1 MWVISEVKQIGKMK
15 FKNNYWPCVLVSFI
29 LTLLSGMYFSV
40 KGNIDQLLNI
50 AKSGDYV
57 DPNSLKIYYIL
68 SYIANKISYDMVSL
82 IIFIT
87 LVVIV
92 IFIVISV
99 VSAIYRIFIYDILQI
114 GSAKFFLENARTGN
128 AKVGSLGFGFT
139 NGSYKNEVYTS
150 FLVELRVFLWSLL
163 FIIPGIIKAY
173 EYALVPYILA
183 DEPYLTPEEVLS
195 RSKNMMQGNKMKLF
209 ALGLSFIGWHLLTIV
224 TFGLIA
230 IFWTNPYVYAS
241 VAEMYRKL
249 KGETDSTY
257 YANRMQQGGY
267 QNQGY
272 PNQDYPNQ
280 GYQNYQGQQGN
291 NYKPNMDRP
300 NQSYPN
306 YQGQQGNNYNPNMN
320 RPNQGNPNYQGQQGN
335 NYNPNINRPHQ
346 APTTYGSD
354 YAPSYQ
360 GFNVNPNQG
369 NPNQQGANGVNLNK
383 TSENAQA
390 TNLNQ
395 SVDLNKPSDLTKSE
409 PKPDSATGFS
419 INLKN
424 DTNNTD
430 DINKEVG
437 SISNVETKV
446 DESLGAVSL
455 DKNKENIDS
464 NVSDSGLDNSDIGKL

>member
-1 MWVISEVKQIGKMK
+1 MEAYMWVISEVKQIGKMK

-272 PNQDYPNQ
+272 PNQGYPNQ

-291 NYKPNMDRP
+291 NYKPNMNRP
-300 NQSYPN
+300 NQGYQN

-320 RPNQGNPNYQGQQGN
+320 R
-335 NYNPNINRPHQ
+335 
-346 APTTYGSD
+346 
-354 YAPSYQ
+354 
-360 GFNVNPNQG
+360 PNQG

-419 INLKN
+419 INLTN

>member
-272 PNQDYPNQ
+272 PNQGYPNQ

-291 NYKPNMDRP
+291 NYKPNMNRP
-300 NQSYPN
+300 NQGYQN

-320 RPNQGNPNYQGQQGN
+320 R
-335 NYNPNINRPHQ
+335 
-346 APTTYGSD
+346 
-354 YAPSYQ
+354 
-360 GFNVNPNQG
+360 PNQG

-419 INLKN
+419 INLTN

>member
-320 RPNQGNPNYQGQQGN
+320 RPNQGNPN
-335 NYNPNINRPHQ
+335 
-346 APTTYGSD
+346 
-354 YAPSYQ
+354 
-360 GFNVNPNQG
+360 
-369 NPNQQGANGVNLNK
+369 QQGANGVNLNK

-419 INLKN
+419 INLTN

>member
-291 NYKPNMDRP
+291 NYNPNMNRP
-300 NQSYPN
+300 NQDYPN

-320 RPNQGNPNYQGQQGN
+320 R
-335 NYNPNINRPHQ
+335 
-346 APTTYGSD
+346 
-354 YAPSYQ
+354 
-360 GFNVNPNQG
+360 PNQG

-419 INLKN
+419 INLTN

>member
-272 PNQDYPNQ
+272 PNQGYPNQ
-280 GYQNYQGQQGN
+280 GYQ
-291 NYKPNMDRP
+291 
-300 NQSYPN
+300 N

-320 RPNQGNPNYQGQQGN
+320 RPNQDYPNYQGQQGN
-335 NYNPNINRPHQ
+335 NYNPNMNR
-346 APTTYGSD
+346 
-354 YAPSYQ
+354 
-360 GFNVNPNQG
+360 PNQG

-419 INLKN
+419 INLTN

>member
-1 MWVISEVKQIGKMK
+1 MWEISEVKQIGKMK

-40 KGNIDQLLNI
+40 KGNIDQLLDI

-68 SYIANKISYDMVSL
+68 SYIANEISYDIVSL

-92 IFIVISV
+92 IFIVVSV

-163 FIIPGIIKAY
+163 FVIPGIIKAY

-183 DEPYLTPEEVLS
+183 DEPYLSPEEVLN

-209 ALGLSFIGWHLLTIV
+209 ALGLSFIGWYLLTIV
-224 TFGLIA
+224 TFGLIT

-249 KGETDSTY
+249 KGETDSAY

-267 QNQGY
+267 PNQG
-272 PNQDYPNQ
+272 YPNQ

-291 NYKPNMDRP
+291 NYNPNMNRP
-300 NQSYPN
+300 NQGYQN

-335 NYNPNINRPHQ
+335 NYNPNANRPHQ
-346 APTTYGSD
+346 APPTYGSD

-360 GFNVNPNQG
+360 GFNVNPNRP
-369 NPNQQGANGVNLNK
+369 NVNQQGASSVNLNK
-383 TSENAQA
+383 ANENNQA

-395 SVDLNKPSDLTKSE
+395 NVDLNKPSDLSKNLTKDE
-409 PKPDSATGFS
+409 PNNATGFS
-419 INLKN
+419 IQL
-424 DTNNTD
+424 TNSTSNANEV
-430 DINKEVG
+430 NKEVG
-437 SISNVETKV
+437 SISNTETKI
-446 DESLGAVSL
+446 DESLGTVSL
-455 DKNKENIDS
+455 DKNKENVDS
-464 NVSDSGLDNSDIGKL
+464 SVSDSGLNDSDIGKL